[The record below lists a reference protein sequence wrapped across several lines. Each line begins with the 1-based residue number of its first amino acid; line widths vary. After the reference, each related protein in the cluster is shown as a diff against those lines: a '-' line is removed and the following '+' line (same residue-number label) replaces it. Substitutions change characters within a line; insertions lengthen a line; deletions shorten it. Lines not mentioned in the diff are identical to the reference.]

1 MEKAVEEKSKIPWTG
16 YFVVLLFSLS
26 ILTVIHNIK
35 FLSGSPVLFEE
46 TFREKYMIHWPV
58 VFTHGVTAMLAL
70 VTGPLQFLLLRFIK
84 PKKLHKALGLIY
96 VFAIFFAAPTGLIM
110 GTMAHGG
117 FISQLAFIILSIL
130 WFWTT
135 FQALRFAIRKNIK
148 AHKNWIIRSFAL
160 TFGAV
165 VLRLELNTLQ
175 YLGFNFHTI
184 YPYMAFASWIP
195 CLMVSELIIH
205 HGKITE
211 FRGFVQSIASSLSG
225 KRIHKA

>member
-1 MEKAVEEKSKIPWTG
+1 MDRAVEEKNKIPWTE
-16 YFVVLLFSLS
+16 YFLVLLVSLS
-26 ILTVIHNIK
+26 VLTVIHNVK
-35 FLSGSPVLFEE
+35 FLTGSPTLFEE
-46 TFREKYMIHWPV
+46 SFREKYMIHWPV

-70 VTGPLQFLLLRFIK
+70 VTGPFQFLLLRFIK
-84 PKKLHKALGLIY
+84 PKKLHKALGRIY
-96 VFAIFFAAPTGLIM
+96 IFSIFLAAPTGLIM

-117 FISQLAFIILSIL
+117 LISQFAFVVLSIL

-135 FQALRFAIRKNIK
+135 YQALCFAIRKEIK
-148 AHKNWIIRSFAL
+148 FHKNWIIRSFAL

-184 YPYMAFASWIP
+184 YPFMAFASWIP
-195 CLMVSELIIH
+195 CLVVSELIIH
-205 HGKITE
+205 RGKMSD
-211 FRGFVQSIASSLSG
+211 FSDFVRLIASYLPI